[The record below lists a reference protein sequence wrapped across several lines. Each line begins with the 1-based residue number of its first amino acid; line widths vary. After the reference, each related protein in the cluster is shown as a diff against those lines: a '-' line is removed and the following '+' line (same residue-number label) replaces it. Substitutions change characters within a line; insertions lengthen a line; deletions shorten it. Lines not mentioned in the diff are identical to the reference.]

1 MPKRRSV
8 HFGVYNVRLLSAL
21 DKLLRDKPRYM
32 GELSTS
38 INDALLAV
46 NLNTVKLVTLQS
58 RQKQTGRET
67 QVVILNRLRKR
78 IHEIAKKRN
87 CSMNQL
93 VNSALLAFYSK
104 AGEGK
109 LEKQTSG
116 RGSSMRSYDTM
127 SELERRELH
136 QMLSGL
142 SALQSVPVDAEEP
155 DGTYYEYDRNLKAT
169 VKVTPDGERTP
180 VEKLETGF
188 EPARG
193 KAPRKIAHE
202 EITT

>member
-1 MPKRRSV
+1 VPKRRSV

-46 NLNTVKLVTLQS
+46 DLNTVGLVTLQS

-67 QVVILNRLRKR
+67 QVVILRRLRKR
-78 IHEIAKKRN
+78 IHQVAEKRN

-93 VNSALLAFYSK
+93 VNSALLAYYSK
-104 AGEGK
+104 AGERK
-109 LEKQTSG
+109 LKRPTKG
-116 RGSSMRSYDTM
+116 RGPSMHSYDTM
-127 SELERRELH
+127 SDPERRELH

-142 SALQSVPVDAEEP
+142 LALQSVPIDAEEP

-180 VEKLETGF
+180 VDKLETSF
-188 EPARG
+188 EPTRRKGA
-193 KAPRKIAHE
+193 RKIAHE
-202 EITT
+202 EIAS

>member
-46 NLNTVKLVTLQS
+46 NLNTVELVKLQS

-67 QVVILNRLRKR
+67 QVVILRRLRKR
-78 IHEIAKKRN
+78 IHQVAKKRN

-93 VNSALLAFYSK
+93 VNSALLAYYSK
-104 AGEGK
+104 TGAGRLK
-109 LEKQTSG
+109 KTLKA
-116 RGSSMRSYDTM
+116 RGASLRSYDTM
-127 SELERRELH
+127 SEAERRELH
-136 QMLSGL
+136 QMLSEL
-142 SALQSVPVDAEEP
+142 SAMQSVPLEAEEP
-155 DGTYYEYDRNLKAT
+155 NGTYYEYDRNLKTT
-169 VKVTPDGERTP
+169 VKVTSDGERTP
-180 VEKLETGF
+180 VEKLETSF
-188 EPARG
+188 EPTRRKG
-193 KAPRKIAHE
+193 PRKLAHE
-202 EITT
+202 EITS